1 MCNPWI
7 QNSFNNFKS
16 SSILNNNFFFMK
28 WKSQI
33 YFDFIDCEDKTDL
46 GKKTRIEKISK
57 FWNFCNFSPHFNLR
71 VGWTRSQE
79 FSQEHILKVIK
90 VNEVSQCNWIM
101 IAVIFWLFISIATS
115 LVGNCTSLELF
126 TAAKIF
132 VYYYSFI
139 VFPEVQL
146 SFKDKH
152 RNSLKW
158 EFCKER

>member
-1 MCNPWI
+1 
-7 QNSFNNFKS
+7 
-16 SSILNNNFFFMK
+16 MK

-33 YFDFIDCEDKTDL
+33 YFDFIDCEDL
-46 GKKTRIEKISK
+46 GKKTRIEKSNK

-101 IAVIFWLFISIATS
+101 IAVIFWLFISIATTT
-115 LVGNCTSLELF
+115 VGSCASLF

-132 VYYYSFI
+132 VYYYCFSWSTI
-139 VFPEVQL
+139 
-146 SFKDKH
+146 
-152 RNSLKW
+152 
-158 EFCKER
+158 EFQRQTQKFFEIRLVATHER

>member
-1 MCNPWI
+1 
-7 QNSFNNFKS
+7 
-16 SSILNNNFFFMK
+16 MK

-46 GKKTRIEKISK
+46 GKKTRIEKINR

-115 LVGNCTSLELF
+115 IVGNCTSLELF
-126 TAAKIF
+126 SIF
-132 VYYYSFI
+132 CGQNICVLLHFYYFSWSIRF
-139 VFPEVQL
+139 QTQTQ
-146 SFKDKH
+146 
-152 RNSLKW
+152 KW
-158 EFCKER
+158 FEISIFLQNK